1 MSAVTK
7 APRSGSRVPPPQ
19 NGSSY
24 LKGQF
29 IHESFYNLPGSAAE
43 GSSRILNDER
53 GQEHHQDYFL
63 PLALA
68 HSVQRGRRDD
78 SHHIIRAAVSDPKQI
93 KKYPRCPHRP
103 EQSDVAASPW
113 RAVCLDMCA
122 CVSTCAK
129 RVCACMHA
137 CACVDV
143 CSGGRG
149 AGSTLPLPGH
159 VSQKG
164 RKVFTAN
171 SLHSSVSERS
181 AHIRRLHG
189 RKHNLFD
196 ATLPTRP
203 EPSSPRWRFT
213 VFNFH
218 FIFRTGRQT
227 GGQVQGNG
235 LHLAV
240 NQRLNTRLNVIWK
253 ESTRGPPRI
262 TPLMIF
268 VFIYSGMCN

>member
-1 MSAVTK
+1 MNLNRALRVGIKTSADNKQLRALSAVTK

-68 HSVQRGRRDD
+68 HSAGRRDD

-122 CVSTCAK
+122 CVSACAK
-129 RVCACMHA
+129 RVCVRACMHV
-137 CACVDV
+137 CVCGWTCV
-143 CSGGRG
+143 QGGVEQVPRCRFP
-149 AGSTLPLPGH
+149 AMSLKRAVKSLQQIPYIHLCQSARHTLGVYTGGNTIYLMLHCPH
-159 VSQKG
+159 VQSPPPHTGDSQCL
-164 RKVFTAN
+164 T
-171 SLHSSVSERS
+171 SISYSEQ
-181 AHIRRLHG
+181 A
-189 RKHNLFD
+189 
-196 ATLPTRP
+196 
-203 EPSSPRWRFT
+203 
-213 VFNFH
+213 
-218 FIFRTGRQT
+218 GRQA
-227 GGQVQGNG
+227 G
-235 LHLAV
+235 
-240 NQRLNTRLNVIWK
+240 K
-253 ESTRGPPRI
+253 CRGMDSI
-262 TPLMIF
+262 LL
-268 VFIYSGMCN
+268 

>member
-1 MSAVTK
+1 
-7 APRSGSRVPPPQ
+7 
-19 NGSSY
+19 
-24 LKGQF
+24 
-29 IHESFYNLPGSAAE
+29 
-43 GSSRILNDER
+43 
-53 GQEHHQDYFL
+53 
-63 PLALA
+63 
-68 HSVQRGRRDD
+68 
-78 SHHIIRAAVSDPKQI
+78 
-93 KKYPRCPHRP
+93 
-103 EQSDVAASPW
+103 
-113 RAVCLDMCA
+113 MCA

-129 RVCACMHA
+129 CVCV
-137 CACVDV
+137 CVCVCVWEDV

-149 AGSTLPLPGH
+149 AGSTLLVPGH

-203 EPSSPRWRFT
+203 EPSSPHWRFT

-253 ESTRGPPRI
+253 ESTRGPLALRRSRY
-262 TPLMIF
+262 LF
-268 VFIYSGMCN
+268 LFILECAIDFCCSL